1 VLPQLEFAD
10 MPADAIEVGRIA
22 DAWGIKGWFKV
33 LPHSASPE
41 ALFSSK
47 RWYLLPSDRAA
58 GGGSSPS
65 AKAAASA
72 TGAAGG
78 NVKPVLLKIKEAKD
92 HSDLVVAC
100 SLDIADRNQAE
111 ALKGARIFVPRSSFP
126 TADADEYY
134 WVDLL
139 GLDVVNR
146 EGVALGQ
153 VKDLMSTGPQTVLVL
168 SQASEEAGKPDIERM
183 IPFVAAFIDNVDLPG
198 RKITVDWQLDY

>member
-1 VLPQLEFAD
+1 MTLAFEAAEL
-10 MPADAIEVGRIA
+10 PADAIEVGRIA

-33 LPHSASPE
+33 LPYSASPE

-47 RWYLLPSDRAA
+47 RWYLLPSDRKM
-58 GGGSSPS
+58 GGGQSPS
-65 AKAAASA
+65 QKSAAAI
-72 TGAAGG
+72 TAAAA
-78 NVKPVLLKIKEAKD
+78 KPVLLKIKEAKD
-92 HSDLVVAC
+92 HADTVVAC
-100 SLDIADRNQAE
+100 SLDVADRNQAE

-126 TADADEYY
+126 TAGTDEYY

-139 GLDVVNR
+139 GLNVFNR

-168 SQASEEAGKPDIERM
+168 AQNAEEEGKPPVERM
-183 IPFVAAFIDNVDLPG
+183 IPFVAAFVDTVDLPG